1 MLIMLYIKLILST
14 RQIKRP
20 QLLTVTRHC
29 DLKKTEKSI
38 YTLLYTTHIFCSI
51 DVFLSIEWLI
61 AVYRQW
67 EIFQLYH
74 DDNKKY

>member
-38 YTLLYTTHIFCSI
+38 DTLLDTTHIFCSI
-51 DVFLSIEWLI
+51 DVF
-61 AVYRQW
+61 
-67 EIFQLYH
+67 
-74 DDNKKY
+74 